1 VAATD
6 DTVYVYGILSA
17 SEQQQI
23 SSPGV
28 GGSTVSAVEHRGL
41 TALMSRMQDLSL
53 RARDVR
59 AHWRVLEE
67 AFERSPVLP
76 VRFGTVLE
84 SEEAVRER
92 LLEPEADRLRDVL
105 SAMSGLVQLNV
116 KGRYNEELL
125 LREIVGSCRDIAQ
138 LRERLLLSPQGVA
151 NQGAQIKLG
160 QLISGEVAR
169 HRDHDTA
176 FVLES
181 LEPLA
186 QAVTADE
193 VAHPQTFSLAFLV
206 ASSDQQAFNKAVVS
220 TADALGQRIEIDYV
234 GPLPPFSFAAA
245 AMGNGSAT
253 WG

>member
-1 VAATD
+1 MAVPD
-6 DTVYVYGILSA
+6 NTVYVYGVRSA
-17 SEQQQI
+17 SEQQPI

-28 GGSTVSAVEHRGL
+28 GGSEVSAVEHAGL
-41 TALMSRMQDLSL
+41 IALISRMQDLTL
-53 RARDVR
+53 GPRDVR

-84 SEEAVRER
+84 SEEEVCQR
-92 LLEPEADRLRDVL
+92 LLEPEAVRLRDVL
-105 SAMSGLVQLNV
+105 REMSGLVQLNV

-125 LREIVGSCRDIAQ
+125 LREIVRSSRDVAE
-138 LRERLLLSPQGVA
+138 LRERLVRSPQGVA
-151 NQGAQIKLG
+151 NQGAQVRLG

-169 HRDHDTA
+169 HRDQDTA
-176 FVLES
+176 SALEA

-186 QAVTADE
+186 RAVTADE

-206 ASSDQQAFNKAVVS
+206 ASGDQKAFNKAVVS
-220 TADALGQRIEIDYV
+220 TADAFGQRVEIDYV
-234 GPLPPFSFAAA
+234 GPLPPFSFAEAA
-245 AMGNGSAT
+245 LGSGSAA

>member
-1 VAATD
+1 VAVTD
-6 DTVYVYGILSA
+6 NTVYFYGVLPA
-17 SEQQQI
+17 FEQQPI
-23 SSPGV
+23 TSPGV
-28 GGSTVSAVEHRGL
+28 GGSKVRAVEHDGL
-41 TALMSRMQDLSL
+41 MALTSRMQGLTL
-53 RARDVR
+53 GPRDVR
-59 AHWRVLEE
+59 AHWRVLDE

-92 LLEPEADRLRDVL
+92 VLEPEADRLRDVL
-105 SAMSGLVQLNV
+105 NEMSGLIQLNV
-116 KGRYNEELL
+116 KGQYNEELL
-125 LREIVGSCRDIAQ
+125 LREIVRSSRDIAE
-138 LRERLLLSPQGVA
+138 LRERLLRSPQGVA
-151 NQGAQIKLG
+151 NQGAQVKLG

-169 HRDHDTA
+169 HRDRDTA
-176 FVLES
+176 VALEA

-206 ASSDQQAFNKAVVS
+206 ACGDQEAFNKAVVS
-220 TADALGQRIEIDYV
+220 IADALGKRVEIDYV

-245 AMGNGSAT
+245 ALGSGSAT